1 MCLHNVA
8 TAGNVQADR
17 VLQQLEKKAA
27 EIQTVGEQ
35 LRQQLEE
42 QWNEYL
48 QTYEQANKMR
58 EVRKGGV

>member
-1 MCLHNVA
+1 MHNAA
-8 TAGNVQADR
+8 TAGNIQADR

-58 EVRKGGV
+58 EVREGGV

>member
-1 MCLHNVA
+1 
-8 TAGNVQADR
+8 

-58 EVRKGGV
+58 EVREGGV